1 MMQRLRE
8 FLEHQLSSE
17 IAEILPK
24 GSKYIVLDKDTLD
37 VIAKIDKN
45 EKFESLALPDEI
57 LDKYILSIRGDKFI
71 GGFLITVTSSGA

>member
-24 GSKYIVLDKDTLD
+24 CSKYVVLDKDTLD

-45 EKFESLALPDEI
+45 EKFESLALSDDV

-71 GGFLITVTSSGA
+71 GGFIITVTSSGA